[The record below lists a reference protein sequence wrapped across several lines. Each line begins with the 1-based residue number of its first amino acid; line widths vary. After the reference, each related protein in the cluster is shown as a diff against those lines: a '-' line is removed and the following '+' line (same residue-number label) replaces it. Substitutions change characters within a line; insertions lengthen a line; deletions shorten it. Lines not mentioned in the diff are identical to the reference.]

1 MVIDTILAMDAGVM
15 ATFVLASIALY
26 LTPGADMMF
35 ISASGAAGGR
45 RVGIMA
51 GLGVSLGSLSHTVF
65 AVLGVA
71 ALIQTSA
78 LAYDVLRYAGA
89 VYLVYLA
96 VQTWR
101 APPPDPNANGATF
114 GWQAFRRGALTNL
127 LNPKVSVFV
136 LAFLPQFADPAAGP
150 VWVQIAILGTIF
162 SLASIPFN
170 CTYGAVA
177 GFFADALRRAGRTLN
192 RVCALIFGGLAVRL
206 VTN

>member
-1 MVIDTILAMDAGVM
+1 MPEFELVTLAAFL
-15 ATFVLASIALY
+15 AASIALY

-35 ISASGAAGGR
+35 ISASGAAGGL
-45 RVGIMA
+45 RVGMMA

-71 ALIQTSA
+71 ALIQTST
-78 LAYDVLRYAGA
+78 LAYDVLRYVGA
-89 VYLVYLA
+89 AYLIYLA

-101 APPPDPNANGATF
+101 APPPNPDADGAKN

-136 LAFLPQFADPAAGP
+136 LAFLPQFADPANGP
-150 VWVQIAILGTIF
+150 IWAQIAVLGTIF

-170 CTYGAVA
+170 CAYGALA
-177 GFFADALRRAGRTLN
+177 GSFANALRRAGRTLN
-192 RVCALIFGGLAVRL
+192 RICALVFGGLAARL
-206 VTN
+206 ALN